1 MDCAAYYGEFI
12 FVREDSMNKD
22 SLRQAV
28 NTITFF
34 ATVVVNGLANALPL
48 NGQTTA
54 QISDRFPV
62 YFTPANYVF
71 SIWGVIYLLLLGFTL
86 YQALP
91 SQRENPRLRR
101 IGYLPALAG
110 VLNSAWIF
118 LWHYNL
124 FEWTVPVMAGLLLT
138 LIAIY
143 LRLDIGRAATT
154 IREKWLVNI
163 PFSVYLGWITIATIA
178 NVTALLYYLNWD
190 GFGISPEVWTVVILL
205 IGAAIAST
213 LIFTRADVAYTL
225 VIVWAYAGIVVKQ
238 FGVPIVA
245 WTAALG
251 VLVVIAV
258 LIAARLQR
266 VQPG

>member
-1 MDCAAYYGEFI
+1 
-12 FVREDSMNKD
+12 MNKD

-71 SIWGVIYLLLLGFTL
+71 SIWGVIYLLLLGFTI
-86 YQALP
+86 YQTLP

-110 VLNSAWIF
+110 ALNSGWIF

-124 FEWTVPVMAGLLLT
+124 FELTVPVMIGLLIT
-138 LIAIY
+138 LITIY
-143 LRLDIGRAATT
+143 LRLGIGRASPAL
-154 IREKWLVNI
+154 REKWLTNI

-178 NVTALLYYLNWD
+178 NVTALLYYLNWN
-190 GFGISPEVWTVVILL
+190 GLGISPEVWTVAILL
-205 IGAAIAST
+205 IGAAIASA
-213 LIFTRADVAYTL
+213 LIFTRADIAYTL
-225 VIVWAYAGIVVKQ
+225 VIVWAFAGIVVKQ
-238 FGVPIVA
+238 SAVAIVA
-245 WTAALG
+245 GTAALG
-251 VLVVIAV
+251 ALVVAAV
-258 LIAARLQR
+258 LIATLLRWTKRGPSELTNPA
-266 VQPG
+266 